1 MLARHHLSDLTRFEI
16 CDFNLTA
23 DHVDGS
29 FPCVDGDAELRPLHH
44 GCEVGSLDLEMLD
57 VALFNVEQ
65 DRAGLLQDR
74 RRESFL
80 LLGGDADHGIR

>member
-1 MLARHHLSDLTRFEI
+1 MGDLARFEI
-16 CDFNLTA
+16 CDLDLTA
-23 DHVDGS
+23 DHVDGGL
-29 FPCVDGDAELRPLHH
+29 PCVDGDAELRALHH
-44 GCEVGSLDLEMLD
+44 GREVGSLDFEMLD